1 MLSFLCFTL
10 NCCCLLIRSIEIASS
25 TLACLHI
32 LSVHPNVPNLL
43 ASCSITESREEG
55 NGNDGPPVRWNSPT
69 CPLDSQACAPAV
81 GMGCSTCLSPPP
93 PPSFFLC
100 VCVCVI
106 FFSMFACFPRRKIIC
121 FRNHSFGDIV
131 LVQLVLRLCDFADWI
146 SDFIHVRSLAWNDNR
161 VAASKRLF
169 KV

>member
-1 MLSFLCFTL
+1 MESCLASMYFICMLSFLCFTL

-93 PPSFFLC
+93 PLFFF
-100 VCVCVI
+100 VCVCMCYL
-106 FFSMFACFPRRKIIC
+106 FFHVCLFSSQENHLLSESFFRRY
-121 FRNHSFGDIV
+121 R
-131 LVQLVLRLCDFADWI
+131 A
-146 SDFIHVRSLAWNDNR
+146 RSTRPQTL
-161 VAASKRLF
+161 
-169 KV
+169 